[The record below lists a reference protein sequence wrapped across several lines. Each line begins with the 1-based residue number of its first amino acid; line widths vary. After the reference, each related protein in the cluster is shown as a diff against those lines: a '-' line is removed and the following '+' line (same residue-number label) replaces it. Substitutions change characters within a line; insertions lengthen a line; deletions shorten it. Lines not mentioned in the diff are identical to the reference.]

1 MRDNIPLEIF
11 LIEINVGIAAVL
23 LKTVSYEAHFNI
35 EELPFHNNMNSLL
48 DTTITNFINNYNQLN
63 ILHNHPS

>member
-1 MRDNIPLEIF
+1 MKDNIPLDTF

-35 EELPFHNNMNSLL
+35 AKLPFHNRSIGNE
-48 DTTITNFINNYNQLN
+48 Y
-63 ILHNHPS
+63 